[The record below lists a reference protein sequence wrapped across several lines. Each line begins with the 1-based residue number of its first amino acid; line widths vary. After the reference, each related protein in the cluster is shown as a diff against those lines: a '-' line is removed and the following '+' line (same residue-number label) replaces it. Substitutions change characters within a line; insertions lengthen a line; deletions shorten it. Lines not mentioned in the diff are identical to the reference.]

1 MLNTPDTTNRP
12 FTHTSAAG
20 QPPTS
25 SQTAD
30 SPTPQ
35 RPHTHSNPALDAII
49 TVSMAAEFLRTQV
62 DKAVAPL
69 EITGVQYNILRVL
82 KRSSPE
88 GLSRT
93 EILRHLIEKSVDVT
107 RSIDGLIRLGLV
119 RRERPEQDRR
129 LSITSIT
136 EAGIEA
142 LQKTDPLFY
151 SMMSQMGNG
160 MTEAE
165 FRELS
170 RLCHKLIA
178 SGASS

>member
-1 MLNTPDTTNRP
+1 MIQTPDTTSRAY
-12 FTHTSAAG
+12 THTPIA
-20 QPPTS
+20 
-25 SQTAD
+25 TA
-30 SPTPQ
+30 PVTATRQ
-35 RPHTHSNPALDAII
+35 RPHVHSNPALDAII
-49 TVSMAAEFLRTQV
+49 TVSMAAEFLRSQV

-82 KRSSPE
+82 NRCSPE

-93 EILRHLIEKSVDVT
+93 EILRHLVEKSVDVT

-136 EAGIEA
+136 DTGIEA
-142 LQKTDPLFY
+142 LHKTDPLFY
-151 SMMSQMGNG
+151 SMMTTMGERMNA
-160 MTEAE
+160 EE

-178 SGASS
+178 SGDDESK